1 MLVLG
6 SNHVSREEVALCGTP
21 ESVGRHVPIPHI
33 MLIEET
39 EKALLQA
46 GFQIEEEDHVL
57 ARQDKENPT
66 IHYRYFGGFA
76 LTRKD
81 LAGEDRRIVLGLR
94 NANDKGFAAA
104 VCIGNQMMVCENLCF
119 SSEEK
124 LARRH
129 TTNIKRDLPNTIA
142 TAISRIVTR
151 WSEMSERI
159 EIYKSQFLTEAEASE
174 LAVHLVDQDSLPKQ
188 KLYDV
193 ISLWRDPAQAAKGMI
208 DRDQFLVTKETE
220 DGFVD
225 EFDEEA
231 FAVALAMKQEDLE
244 SAFGKAENLWGLYNA
259 VTESLKGSDISKLPQ
274 RTMKLQA
281 LFDARVSFS
290 PVAGELLDEQEEG
303 AEEEFRQS
311 FPEGPFTLWTVGQE
325 NQSEA
330 VDSID

>member
-1 MLVLG
+1 
-6 SNHVSREEVALCGTP
+6 
-21 ESVGRHVPIPHI
+21 
-33 MLIEET
+33 
-39 EKALLQA
+39 
-46 GFQIEEEDHVL
+46 
-57 ARQDKENPT
+57 
-66 IHYRYFGGFA
+66 
-76 LTRKD
+76 
-81 LAGEDRRIVLGLR
+81 
-94 NANDKGFAAA
+94 
-104 VCIGNQMMVCENLCF
+104 
-119 SSEEK
+119 
-124 LARRH
+124 
-129 TTNIKRDLPNTIA
+129 
-142 TAISRIVTR
+142 
-151 WSEMSERI
+151 
-159 EIYKSQFLTEAEASE
+159 
-174 LAVHLVDQDSLPKQ
+174 VDQDSLPKQ

-193 ISLWRDPAQAAKGMI
+193 ISLWRNPAQAAKGMI

-220 DGFVD
+220 NGFVD

-311 FPEGPFTLWTVGQE
+311 FPEGPFTLWTVGHE

-330 VDSID
+330 VDTID